1 MIKLPAFQIKKIII
15 PAVALAIGLVIGLG
29 VGHYQLKKEQKICLD
44 KIKESNKKVAFFQ
57 KKMAEDKSEAMT
69 SLEQSEQKCRGELDK
84 LQVTLHSERKTL
96 TGQLG
101 AAKEQAQK
109 FEIQARASEEASARL
124 KKELHETERS
134 NKELETGLKKT
145 TGEKQVLQ
153 ADLKKTTQELTRCAS
168 NNAELIVISNDL
180 VTKYRSK
187 GVGAAILEKEPLIQ
201 TKKVELEQLTQ
212 KYREEI
218 EQLKI
223 SKKDDGDN
231 NH

>member
-1 MIKLPAFQIKKIII
+1 MIKLPKFQVKKIII

-29 VGHYQLKKEQKICLD
+29 VGQYQLKKEQKICQD
-44 KIKESNKKVAFFQ
+44 KIREANKKVAFFQ

-69 SLEQSEQKCRGELDK
+69 SLEQSEQKCRGELDQ
-84 LQVTLHSERKTL
+84 LHVTLIRERKTL

-101 AAKEQAQK
+101 AVKEQAQK
-109 FEIQARASEEASARL
+109 LEIQARASEETSTKL
-124 KKELHETERS
+124 KKELRESDRS
-134 NKELETGLKKT
+134 NKELEAGLKKT
-145 TGEKQVLQ
+145 TGEKQALQ
-153 ADLKKTTQELTRCAS
+153 ADLKKTTQEVTHCAS

-187 GVGAAILEKEPLIQ
+187 GVGAAIMEKEPLIQ

-212 KYREEI
+212 KYHEEI

-223 SKKDDGDN
+223 SKKEDGGQ
-231 NH
+231 